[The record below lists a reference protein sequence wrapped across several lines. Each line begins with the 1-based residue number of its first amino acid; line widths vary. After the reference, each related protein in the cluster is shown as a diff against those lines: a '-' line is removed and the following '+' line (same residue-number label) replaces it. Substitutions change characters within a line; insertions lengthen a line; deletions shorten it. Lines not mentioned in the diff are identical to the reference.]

1 MAPFVVAWWAV
12 QMMLWGALFLA
23 VIAIFLTARAL
34 LSSEAWEGRKRSDK
48 SPQQDRRQ
56 VETEAQHAFSHVGT
70 TKKVA

>member
-1 MAPFVVAWWAV
+1 
-12 QMMLWGALFLA
+12 LFLA